1 VGDWIGVFVGLV
13 AAVVF
18 LTAGLPLATR
28 RVAASSAFG
37 LRSADTDGDEHVWY
51 LANAALGR
59 VLCWTAAISC
69 ALAIVSV
76 VYWGEDSI
84 QSALVVAI
92 LLLGIGGVVVALGVG
107 LTTARALG
115 KARQAFPPNMRRF

>member
-1 VGDWIGVFVGLV
+1 MGAWIGVLVGLV
-13 AAVVF
+13 AVVVF
-18 LTAGLPLATR
+18 LAAGLPLATR

-59 VLCWTAAISC
+59 VLCWTAAVC
-69 ALAIVSV
+69 GGLAIVSV
-76 VYWGEDSI
+76 VYWGEESI
-84 QSALVVAI
+84 QSAMVVAI
-92 LLLGIGGVVVALGVG
+92 LVLGIGGVVAALGVG

-115 KARQAFPPNMRRF
+115 RARQAFPPNMRRF

>member
-1 VGDWIGVFVGLV
+1 VGAWSGVLVGMV
-13 AAVVF
+13 AVVVF
-18 LTAGLPLATR
+18 LAAGLPLATR

-59 VLCWTAAISC
+59 TLCWTAAVC
-69 ALAIVSV
+69 GVLAIVSV
-76 VYWGEDSI
+76 VYWGEEAI

-92 LLLGIGGVVVALGVG
+92 LLLGIGGVVAALGVG